1 MTIEI
6 EVKLDQ
12 KSLNRFLLYHYY
24 TQVSGIIS
32 VLLSIGA
39 LVGLLVRWS
48 AWLPMQR
55 VILILIALMFT
66 VLQPLMLMWRGK
78 KQLMTETFQ
87 IPFHYVFGEDKLRIS
102 QEEASQEFTWDDVR
116 KIKWRKDA
124 IYVYMSNVSA
134 FVLPEEQ
141 CGGQFQELVKFTKE
155 KMAG

>member
-1 MTIEI
+1 MSIEI

-12 KSLNRFLLYHYY
+12 KSLNQFLLYHYY

-32 VLLSIGA
+32 VLLSVGA
-39 LVGLLVRWS
+39 LVGLLMRWS

-55 VILILIALMFT
+55 GILIVIALMFT

-78 KQLMTETFQ
+78 KQLMTDTFQ
-87 IPFHYVFGEDKLRIS
+87 IPFRYVFGDESIRIS
-102 QEEASQEFTWDDVR
+102 QEEASQQFTWEDVR

-134 FVLPEEQ
+134 FVLPKEQ
-141 CGGQFQELVKFTKE
+141 CGGQFDELVNFTKE
-155 KMAG
+155 KMAR